1 MADSFP
7 EIIKGLRAETQ
18 KAVVGYDEMLTHV
31 LVAIF
36 AGGHV
41 LLEGVPGLGKTY
53 LVRVLS
59 QVIGLDPGRVQC
71 TPDLMPADILGTHI
85 VGEDEN
91 GRRVLRFEQG
101 PVFRNL
107 LLVDEINRATP
118 KTQAAL
124 LEVMQ
129 ETQVTIDGETL
140 PLPPPFMTLAT
151 QNPIEQEGT
160 YALPEAQLDRFLM
173 KVLVDYP
180 EQADE
185 ERIVAAVTAGQGS
198 GMLDTGEVRQLCG
211 VEEVIRLQAVAA
223 AVVCKADVVEYAV
236 RIVRATRAWQ
246 GLSLGAG
253 TRGAISLVRV
263 ARAFALLDGRG
274 YAVPDDVKRAAIPV
288 LRHRVS
294 LSPELQISGQD
305 VDGVLAALLRAIPA
319 PR

>member
-1 MADSFP
+1 
-7 EIIKGLRAETQ
+7 
-18 KAVVGYDEMLTHV
+18 
-31 LVAIF
+31 
-36 AGGHV
+36 
-41 LLEGVPGLGKTY
+41 
-53 LVRVLS
+53 
-59 QVIGLDPGRVQC
+59 
-71 TPDLMPADILGTHI
+71 
-85 VGEDEN
+85 
-91 GRRVLRFEQG
+91 
-101 PVFRNL
+101 
-107 LLVDEINRATP
+107 
-118 KTQAAL
+118 
-124 LEVMQ
+124 
-129 ETQVTIDGETL
+129 
-140 PLPPPFMTLAT
+140 
-151 QNPIEQEGT
+151 
-160 YALPEAQLDRFLM
+160 LPEAQLDRFLM

-198 GMLDTGEVRQLCG
+198 GMLDTGEVQQLCG

-263 ARAFALLDGRG
+263 ARAFALLDGRD

-288 LRHRVS
+288 LRHRVA